1 MERKI
6 EGKIREVERKLKMK
20 KKKEKRKCIVIKGLK
35 VKEKKRKEKAEA
47 LEQCTEIKQEKV
59 STLEGDF
66 NVKTRRIEIRE
77 RKERRKRKRRSE
89 DKKIIKERKRLIEF
103 VEEKDWSIFNE
114 NIKGDKE
121 GKFTFVGEKGNS
133 NRLCNWR

>member
-89 DKKIIKERKRLIEF
+89 DKKIIKEGKRLIEF
-103 VEEKDWSIFNE
+103 V
-114 NIKGDKE
+114 
-121 GKFTFVGEKGNS
+121 
-133 NRLCNWR
+133 